1 MGVFLQVTKNFS
13 GNEKFSVERMKR
25 ENVPTLPDTAIWWPA
40 DWGWAG
46 DKQRDLDDVKGINY

>member
-1 MGVFLQVTKNFS
+1 VTKNFS